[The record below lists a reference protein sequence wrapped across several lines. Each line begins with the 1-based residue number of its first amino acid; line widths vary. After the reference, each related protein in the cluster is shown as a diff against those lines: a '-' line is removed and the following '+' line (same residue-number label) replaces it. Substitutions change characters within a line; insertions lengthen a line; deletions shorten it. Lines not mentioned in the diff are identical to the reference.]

1 MSFIVFCMAY
11 DIICVLLQSFDLQP
25 EQGPNLFKFA
35 LKLKEFHHLRNLV
48 VQPRLE
54 LVPREVV
61 RLAVVTAL
69 NQFHF
74 SFCPLFMRSSRV

>member
-1 MSFIVFCMAY
+1 VAY
-11 DIICVLLQSFDLQP
+11 DVICVLLPSFDFQP
-25 EQGPNLFKFA
+25 EQSLNLFKLA
-35 LKLKEFHHLRNLV
+35 LKLREFHHLRNLV

-69 NQFHF
+69 NQFYF
-74 SFCPLFMRSSRV
+74 SFRPLFMRSSRV